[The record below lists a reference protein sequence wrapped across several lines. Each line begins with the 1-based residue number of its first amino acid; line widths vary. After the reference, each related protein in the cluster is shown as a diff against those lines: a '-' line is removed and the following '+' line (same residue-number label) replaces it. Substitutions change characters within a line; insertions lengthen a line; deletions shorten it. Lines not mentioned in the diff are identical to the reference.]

1 MKRHF
6 ATIVVAIPL
15 LSGGFVL
22 AEDTM
27 KPADSKMQQLDNQQ
41 VVTRRLSKC
50 IGKDVYNHDGKK
62 IGDVKDVVLDGGTNR
77 VSYVVVSYGGIA
89 GIGDKLFAVPWRA
102 LESRSIEPDKTF
114 LNVSEDTMKNAPG
127 FDDKHWPDMASKTF
141 RAEIDRYYGDTNHTG
156 DMKSDMKHDM
166 NNMKHDMNDSK
177 HDVDHNANRDLNTTA
192 VNPNDRN
199 VEAKDGLLW
208 TRRASLVIGADVRN
222 PANQNLG
229 SIEDLV
235 VNARTGQVQY
245 AVLSFG
251 GVLGIGDKLF
261 AIPVNSLQART
272 DDDKYILDVSKDRL
286 KNAPGFN
293 KKNWPDFADASF
305 RGSVDDYY
313 NNGNTVKKDT
323 SAKTE

>member
-6 ATIVVAIPL
+6 ATMVVAIPL
-15 LSGGFVL
+15 MTGGFVL

-27 KPADSKMQQLDNQQ
+27 KPAGNGTQQMENQQ

-77 VSYVVVSYGGIA
+77 VSYIVVSYGGIA
-89 GIGDKLFAVPWRA
+89 GIGDKLFAVPWKA
-102 LESRSIEPDKTF
+102 MEYRSVEPDKTF

-127 FDDKHWPDMASKTF
+127 FDEKHWPDMASKTF
-141 RAEIDRYYGDTNHTG
+141 RDDIDRYYGKTG

-166 NNMKHDMNDSK
+166 DNMKHDMNDAK
-177 HDVDHNANRDLNTTA
+177 VDADKPIINSGNGKVDM
-192 VNPNDRN
+192 
-199 VEAKDGLLW
+199 KDGLLW
-208 TRRASLVIGADVRN
+208 VRRASAVIGADVRS
-222 PANQNLG
+222 PANENLG

-235 VNARTGQVQY
+235 VNAHTGQIQY

-261 AIPVNSLQART
+261 AIPINSLQAKAE
-272 DDDKYILDVSKDRL
+272 DEKFVLDVTKDRL

-305 RGSVDDYY
+305 RTSVDDYY
-313 NNGNTVKKDT
+313 NNGNAVKKDT